1 MLLIIILTLS
11 AAVMWLVP
19 VIQFS
24 PLQLSKKIMFS
35 FYTLSPMK
43 AAFDDFFLND
53 EFWHLSKNQ

>member
-1 MLLIIILTLS
+1 
-11 AAVMWLVP
+11 
-19 VIQFS
+19 
-24 PLQLSKKIMFS
+24 MFS